1 MLHCFQTAK
10 DIQYHLR
17 KKVAELLIS
26 HLLEYVFLLLERVLE
41 HCLEPI
47 VAYPVESLVIETLFK
62 VHTRRLVTVLNRS
75 ELILE
80 TDGHLSEIAD
90 DSRGKPVHCVH
101 IGCAVLAEPERFV
114 AYKRLLCTEV
124 L

>member
-1 MLHCFQTAK
+1 MLAKDRKFIEKQKIFQCFRQSMLHCFQTAK

-62 VHTRRLVTVLNRS
+62 VHTRRLVTVLN
-75 ELILE
+75 
-80 TDGHLSEIAD
+80 
-90 DSRGKPVHCVH
+90 
-101 IGCAVLAEPERFV
+101 
-114 AYKRLLCTEV
+114 
-124 L
+124 

>member
-62 VHTRRLVTVLNRS
+62 VHTL
-75 ELILE
+75 
-80 TDGHLSEIAD
+80 
-90 DSRGKPVHCVH
+90 
-101 IGCAVLAEPERFV
+101 
-114 AYKRLLCTEV
+114 
-124 L
+124 